1 MFEGITDSLKS
12 TINKIRF
19 SDDEKAL
26 TKALDH
32 LKKTLLKADVHF
44 KIVKDF
50 VAQTEAETKAK
61 GIGKENFIQ
70 VIRAQLLNILRTA
83 GNQGFVYS
91 PSGLTTVLMMGL
103 QGSGKTTTCGKLANY
118 LKERNKKVLLCACDL
133 QRLAAIEQ
141 LKQIAGD
148 LGVDV
153 YFEENEQDPTKIVA
167 NAHAKAKKEHYDV
180 LIIDSAGRISI
191 DDALMDELDN
201 ISKSISLD
209 EKFYVADSL
218 TGQDASKNALNFHE
232 KIGITGVL
240 LSKYDGDSKG
250 GIAIS
255 IAQQVGVPLRF
266 LGIGEKMQD
275 FEVFLPERIL
285 SRLLGEGDIE
295 GLSEKAATVM
305 DEGEVKT
312 LTKKM
317 KKGKF
322 NFNDFVEQ
330 LENVKKMG
338 SLKSLVSMMP
348 GLGNMKEQLANVD
361 LEGSREVIILK
372 AAVNSM
378 TPTER
383 ENPDLLMKNNSRKRR
398 IALGSGIETSDVNR
412 LLKQFSQSAK
422 MMKKLS
428 GGGMKSLE
436 SMMAQMGNTKRP
448 F

>member
-1 MFEGITDSLKS
+1 
-12 TINKIRF
+12 
-19 SDDEKAL
+19 
-26 TKALDH
+26 
-32 LKKTLLKADVHF
+32 
-44 KIVKDF
+44 
-50 VAQTEAETKAK
+50 
-61 GIGKENFIQ
+61 
-70 VIRAQLLNILRTA
+70 
-83 GNQGFVYS
+83 
-91 PSGLTTVLMMGL
+91 
-103 QGSGKTTTCGKLANY
+103 
-118 LKERNKKVLLCACDL
+118 
-133 QRLAAIEQ
+133 
-141 LKQIAGD
+141 
-148 LGVDV
+148 
-153 YFEENEQDPTKIVA
+153 
-167 NAHAKAKKEHYDV
+167 
-180 LIIDSAGRISI
+180 
-191 DDALMDELDN
+191 
-201 ISKSISLD
+201 
-209 EKFYVADSL
+209 
-218 TGQDASKNALNFHE
+218 
-232 KIGITGVL
+232 
-240 LSKYDGDSKG
+240 
-250 GIAIS
+250 
-255 IAQQVGVPLRF
+255 
-266 LGIGEKMQD
+266 
-275 FEVFLPERIL
+275 
-285 SRLLGEGDIE
+285 
-295 GLSEKAATVM
+295 M